1 MVQNA
6 LEEWDLNDL
15 DFLFIEK
22 FGTWFVIRPMISG
35 RIFDWC

>member
-6 LEEWDLNDL
+6 LGEWDLNDL
-15 DFLFIEK
+15 DFLFIENV
-22 FGTWFVIRPMISG
+22 GNLVVLRPMISG